1 MQPSKL
7 DATEVVRQA
16 QRRARYIAELESK
29 LEDQR
34 EQRAIDARWM
44 VRNTT
49 CSRSLIAAVLGIS
62 RVTLDKYLD
71 DGGMTREYMREIRAF
86 QKERGIVLYDS
97 RDLQIQIA
105 DPDAPAGPDSDIHI
119 S

>member
-1 MQPSKL
+1 M
-7 DATEVVRQA
+7 
-16 QRRARYIAELESK
+16 ESE

-49 CSRSLIAAVLGIS
+49 CTRTLIAAVLGIS

-71 DGGMTREYMREIRAF
+71 DGGIDKEYLAEVRRL
-86 QKERGIVLYDS
+86 QKERGVVLYDS
-97 RDLQIQIA
+97 RDLQIELKE
-105 DPDAPAGPDSDIHI
+105 SDLI
-119 S
+119 SSPGIVDEEK